1 MLTSTFDIRAK
12 NNLHMRQ
19 NPVLKF
25 RPVEHMTFAFSFE
38 SRDCFPGYR
47 DYLHRGFL
55 ETKKV
60 TCLPRPSFFL
70 RHCLHTQNCPKA
82 LLQGRALGSWTQEWK
97 WDLGGR
103 AGSWQGKESQGRE
116 KGTIPVPLKEAEE
129 KGGRG
134 ERKGVSIAEE
144 L

>member
-1 MLTSTFDIRAK
+1 MLTSTFDTRAK

-38 SRDCFPGYR
+38 SRDCFLGYW

-70 RHCLHTQNCPKA
+70 RHCLHTQLPKGFA
-82 LLQGRALGSWTQEWK
+82 TRQSLGFLDPVMKMRPGRQGR
-97 WDLGGR
+97 
-103 AGSWQGKESQGRE
+103 
-116 KGTIPVPLKEAEE
+116 
-129 KGGRG
+129 
-134 ERKGVSIAEE
+134 
-144 L
+144 